1 MTTGRPSRILLSL
14 TGTLC
19 LPGVVFAQ
27 GAGGA
32 TAQAS
37 IAKLEEVIVT
47 AERREATAETTPI
60 SMAALSGWELSEQGI
75 KTISDLET
83 AVPAFAVSAAGTFN
97 YINIR
102 GIGNAVSLAGTTS
115 GVAVIRDGLFE
126 PDSSGLGSS
135 FFDIASVQV
144 LRGPQGTFVGQS
156 STGGAV
162 LINSQNP
169 KIGVTEGF
177 VEASYGSFANTKM
190 SGALNLP
197 ISDTFAARAAFGLE
211 HRDSFYANLGSHR
224 TPGDVNDQNAR
235 LGLLWQPSD
244 NFRALLKVE
253 SNRSR
258 NDGAPGSP
266 IQNSYIDPVT
276 GTEQFNAYYAFST
289 HDPYTLNYDYQN
301 TYVDE
306 DHDRYSLDAQYT
318 FANGVALR
326 SVTGYQHSTL
336 FDSGDGD
343 ASAAPA
349 LTIFNFISPKKYYS
363 EELTLIS
370 PTDGRF
376 NWILGASTFHR
387 DSTGG
392 TEIGGVLA
400 VKDIVTTRQYMAY
413 GQLGFK
419 FTDTLELQVG
429 LRQNRDKTTDSA
441 VVSNL
446 YGEFTDSTP
455 TGKIG
460 LNWTP
465 SPDQLFYAFVSRG
478 YKAGGVNVGQADFE
492 AEEVDDYELGWKGA
506 LFDDR
511 IQLEL
516 GGYYMNFKNMQAQMV
531 NLATGASN
539 AAGNL
544 SGSSIV
550 KGLEAALNARFGDF
564 GFDVNASYNDS
575 KLGSVNL
582 IMIHALPP
590 SASNTPQCPTSSGP
604 CFDYTPYYGNVSG
617 SQNPYSPKL
626 TFNAGVDYA
635 FHLGANILRP
645 SVRFVHIDKQYGSIF
660 QADDYYLVE
669 ERNLWNA
676 ALNYEAGQWSVQAY
690 GQNLTEETY
699 VQGIFSGPAGLTAFY
714 GAPRQLGLRV
724 LKSF

>member
-1 MTTGRPSRILLSL
+1 MIGAHRRILLSL

-19 LPGVVFAQ
+19 LPGIVFAQ

-32 TAQAS
+32 TTQAS
-37 IAKLEEVIVT
+37 TAKLEEVIVT
-47 AERREATAETTPI
+47 AERREATAATTPI
-60 SMAALSGWELSEQGI
+60 SMSALSGSELAEQGV

-83 AVPAFAVSAAGTFN
+83 AVPAFAVSTAGSFN

-102 GIGNAVSLAGTTS
+102 GIGNAVSLAGTTT
-115 GVAVIRDGLFE
+115 GVAVFRDGLFE

-169 KIGVTEGF
+169 KLGEIEGF
-177 VEASYGSFANTKM
+177 VEAGYGSYANTKM
-190 SGALNLP
+190 SGAVNLP
-197 ISDTFAARAAFGLE
+197 ISETFAARAAFSLE
-211 HRDSFYANLGSHR
+211 HRDSFYTNIGSHS

-244 NFRALLKVE
+244 DFRALLKVE

-258 NDGAPGSP
+258 NDGWPGSP

-276 GTEQFNAYYAFST
+276 GTVRYPAFYPFST
-289 HDPYTLNYDYQN
+289 HDPYTLNYDFQN
-301 TYVDE
+301 TYIKE

-349 LTIFNFISPKKYYS
+349 ITIFNFISPKKYYS

-370 PTDGRF
+370 PTGGRF
-376 NWILGASTFHR
+376 NWILGASTFYR
-387 DSTGG
+387 DSSGG
-392 TEIGGVLA
+392 TEVGGVLV
-400 VKDIVTTRQYMAY
+400 VKDNVTTRQYMAY

-429 LRQNRDKTTDSA
+429 VRQNRDKNTDSA
-441 VVSNL
+441 VVSHL
-446 YGEFTDSTP
+446 YGEYTDSTP

-465 SPDQLFYAFVSRG
+465 SRDQLFYAFVSRG
-478 YKAGGVNVGQADFE
+478 YKAGGVNVGQADFD
-492 AEEVDDYELGWKGA
+492 AEQVDDYELGWKGA
-506 LFDDR
+506 LFDER
-511 IQLEL
+511 IQVEL
-516 GGYYMNFKNMQAQMV
+516 GGYYMNFEDMQVQVV
-531 NLATGASN
+531 NLATGAPN

-544 SGSSIV
+544 SGASIV
-550 KGLEAALNARFGDF
+550 KGVEAALHARFDDF
-564 GFDVNASYNDS
+564 GFDVNASYNDT
-575 KLGSVNL
+575 KLGSANL

-590 SASNTPQCPTSSGP
+590 NASNTPQCPSPSGGA
-604 CFDYTPYYGNVSG
+604 CFDYTPYYANVSG
-617 SQNPYSPKL
+617 SQNAYSPKL

-635 FHLGANILRP
+635 FHLGDNILRP
-645 SVRFVHIDKQYGSIF
+645 SVRFVHIDKQYGAVF
-660 QADDYYLVE
+660 QADDYYLMKA
-669 ERNLWNA
+669 RNLWNA
-676 ALNYEAGQWSVQAY
+676 ALNYEAGQWWVQLY
-690 GQNLTEETY
+690 GQNLTDKTY
-699 VQGIFSGPAGLTAFY
+699 VQGIFSGPAGLTAYY